1 MMRTQND
8 RKSLNASDD
17 SVLALSDEW
26 PICLRIHLVDVSIAK
41 QLCKFNPMQHHAIM
55 TCCFDF
61 ACGFWHHDQLLICG
75 LSWCDP

>member
-26 PICLRIHLVDVSIAK
+26 PIRLRIHLVDVSIAK
-41 QLCKFNPMQHHAIM
+41 KVCTFNPMQHHAIM

-61 ACGFWHHDQLLICG
+61 A
-75 LSWCDP
+75 SWILAS